1 MLISLMCT
9 TRPAYLI
16 LIDMCTFTNNIG
28 WSPSLY
34 CYILLSC
41 GQIFSSAPLPS
52 FNYFLSTRCDTNSWF
67 SKIS

>member
-1 MLISLMCT
+1 MLIFLMCT
-9 TRPAYLI
+9 TCPAYLI

-34 CYILLSC
+34 CYILLSY
-41 GQIFSSAPLPS
+41 GQIFSAPLPS
-52 FNYFLSTRCDTNSWF
+52 FNYFLSTRCGTNSCF